1 MFNIY
6 EVASLRLR
14 THTCTYPLDYDGVG
28 ELTILAEYLS
38 VLVLFRR
45 AGSK

>member
-1 MFNIY
+1 MLNTY
-6 EVASLRLR
+6 EVASFRLR
-14 THTCTYPLDYDGVG
+14 TYTYTHPLDYDGVG
-28 ELTILAEYLS
+28 ELTILVEYLS